1 MEAAES
7 TAGRRAPAKKRNNR
21 AATVK
26 RTMQAREACG
36 ERATLLVPYA
46 SLPAATCAGKAL
58 GARPLANLHLHTPPP
73 GSVLYLPALAG
84 ALDSM
89 KSFLGGAATGK
100 PLRSTKWKTPAFA
113 LNLRGRVTHRVS
125 LGFILGKRVP
135 AFAVYGTAWLPLAE
149 LDEKL
154 ADPLQGMH
162 AVLLARHGPCIWWAL
177 PTCFPAQLLQQVATA
192 LGMHAVLLARH
203 GPCIWW
209 ALPTCFPAQLLQ
221 QVATALGSTRL
232 ANLPLRWRG
241 QERDVDKLR
250 VLVPE
255 GGVARAG
262 RGDEQ
267 RGDTLF
273 QVQHSGHDLAA
284 DAPVIN
290 LDAQQTLACCERR
303 SFLVADAHGLGVY
316 ALFR

>member
-89 KSFLGGAATGK
+89 KSFLSGAATGK

-125 LGFILGKRVP
+125 LGFSQGKRVP
-135 AFAVYGTAWLPLAE
+135 AFAVYGTGWLPLAE

-154 ADPLQGMH
+154 AAPLQG
-162 AVLLARHGPCIWWAL
+162 L
-177 PTCFPAQLLQQVATA
+177 
-192 LGMHAVLLARH
+192 HAVLLARH

-232 ANLPLRWRG
+232 ANLPLRWSG

-262 RGDEQ
+262 RGREQ

-290 LDAQQTLACCERR
+290 LDAQQTLACCDRR

>member
-125 LGFILGKRVP
+125 LGFSRGKRVP
-135 AFAVYGTAWLPLAE
+135 AFAVYGTAWLPLALGTPRRAKGLAECHCLVGRFGECPRSRGIGE
-149 LDEKL
+149 L
-154 ADPLQGMH
+154 PP
-162 AVLLARHGPCIWWAL
+162 VLSSFR
-177 PTCFPAQLLQQVATA
+177 
-192 LGMHAVLLARH
+192 R
-203 GPCIWW
+203 
-209 ALPTCFPAQLLQ
+209 
-221 QVATALGSTRL
+221 R
-232 ANLPLRWRG
+232 R
-241 QERDVDKLR
+241 
-250 VLVPE
+250 
-255 GGVARAG
+255 
-262 RGDEQ
+262 
-267 RGDTLF
+267 
-273 QVQHSGHDLAA
+273 
-284 DAPVIN
+284 
-290 LDAQQTLACCERR
+290 CERPNPQR
-303 SFLVADAHGLGVY
+303 QGSRGTCGARDC
-316 ALFR
+316 RTC

>member
-46 SLPAATCAGKAL
+46 SLPAATCAGKTL

-125 LGFILGKRVP
+125 LGFSLGKRVP
-135 AFAVYGTAWLPLAE
+135 AFAVYGAAWLPLAE

-154 ADPLQGMH
+154 AAPLQGLH

-177 PTCFPAQLLQQVATA
+177 PT
-192 LGMHAVLLARH
+192 H
-203 GPCIWW
+203 
-209 ALPTCFPAQLLQ
+209 FPAQLLQ

-232 ANLPLRWRG
+232 ANLPLRWSG